1 VLSLNEGKACDAVIR
16 HLEGRAK
23 AQRSNMRLHDKH
35 PDPDRRVELTFE
47 LGSDLYA
54 LEHTGIEPFPNFM
67 RMNRDSQRLF
77 EPIIR
82 GVSPTL
88 SPNEILELQLPVGAL
103 TSRNNRE
110 LKQIQNALVRHVIVT
125 APGVPVRS
133 YADYIGDIKPV
144 TPRDVPFPVTLYRFN
159 SLGLQARFQITHS
172 LRGDRKA
179 IRSERIR
186 LACEKKFP
194 KLASWKASDKA
205 RTILVMEDNDIQLTS
220 PQIVT
225 DAFLPI
231 ALARGD
237 RPDATYMLMTCTEPW
252 YGWPVLIDNVS
263 YFDLAKRCH
272 PVHFEIDPA
281 SLTPVTPR

>member
-88 SPNEILELQLPVGAL
+88 SPNEILELQIPVGAL
-103 TSRNNRE
+103 YSTYKPPDCHRRLSAHRTGEGRP
-110 LKQIQNALVRHVIVT
+110 ARRHVHAHDMHRTV
-125 APGVPVRS
+125 V
-133 YADYIGDIKPV
+133 
-144 TPRDVPFPVTLYRFN
+144 
-159 SLGLQARFQITHS
+159 
-172 LRGDRKA
+172 
-179 IRSERIR
+179 R
-186 LACEKKFP
+186 LAGP
-194 KLASWKASDKA
+194 H
-205 RTILVMEDNDIQLTS
+205 R
-220 PQIVT
+220 
-225 DAFLPI
+225 
-231 ALARGD
+231 
-237 RPDATYMLMTCTEPW
+237 
-252 YGWPVLIDNVS
+252 
-263 YFDLAKRCH
+263 
-272 PVHFEIDPA
+272 
-281 SLTPVTPR
+281 